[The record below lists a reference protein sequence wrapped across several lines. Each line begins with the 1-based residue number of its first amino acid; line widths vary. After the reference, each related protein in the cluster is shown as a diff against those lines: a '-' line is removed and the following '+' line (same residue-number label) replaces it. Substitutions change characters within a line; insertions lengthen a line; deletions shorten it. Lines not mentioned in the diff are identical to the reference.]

1 MKIPDRHSW
10 KEPQRYLVRKGIP
23 WKEAAL
29 VGMSAG
35 FLTGVTGVL
44 VFAALKS
51 VGCSG
56 GLW

>member
-1 MKIPDRHSW
+1 MELGAMTKIPDRHSW
-10 KEPQRYLVRKGIP
+10 KEV
-23 WKEAAL
+23 AL

-44 VFAALKS
+44 VFAALRS
-51 VGCSG
+51 AGCAG